1 MSAQHCV
8 GVMVGRGQNGER
20 RVHGPRDVMGGLKM
34 AVAMEVLAVA
44 TGMLAVATK
53 MVMTMAVASK
63 MVMVVVVMSGSRK
76 ME

>member
-34 AVAMEVLAVA
+34 AVAIEV
-44 TGMLAVATK
+44 LAVATK

-63 MVMVVVVMSGSRK
+63 MVMVAVVMSGSRK

>member
-1 MSAQHCV
+1 MGAQHCV

-34 AVAMEVLAVA
+34 AVAIEV
-44 TGMLAVATK
+44 LAVATK
-53 MVMTMAVASK
+53 MVMMVAVATK

>member
-1 MSAQHCV
+1 MGAQHCV
-8 GVMVGRGQNGER
+8 GVMVGCGQNGER

-34 AVAMEVLAVA
+34 AVAIEV
-44 TGMLAVATK
+44 LAVATK
-53 MVMTMAVASK
+53 MVMMVAVVTK

>member
-1 MSAQHCV
+1 
-8 GVMVGRGQNGER
+8 MVGRGQNGER

-34 AVAMEVLAVA
+34 AVAIEV
-44 TGMLAVATK
+44 LAVATK
-53 MVMTMAVASK
+53 MVMMVAVVTK